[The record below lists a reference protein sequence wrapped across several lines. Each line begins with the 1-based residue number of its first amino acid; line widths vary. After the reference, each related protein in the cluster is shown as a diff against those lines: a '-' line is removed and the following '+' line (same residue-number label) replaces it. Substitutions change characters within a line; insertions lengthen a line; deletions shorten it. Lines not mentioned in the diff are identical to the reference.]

1 LTEAATR
8 LVIGVASG
16 VGGGKTTLARALAQ
30 SLGEH
35 SMLAFD
41 HFEQITALPPADI
54 QAWLLAGAEPDHW
67 HVPGLEDALVR
78 LRAGETVSDPLTG
91 ERISARRY
99 VIHEAPFGRWAARCG
114 QYIDML
120 VWIDTPLDI
129 ALARKLRQLLGGFP
143 GSPDSLQ
150 PWLAGY
156 LTNYLDFVEALL
168 RVQREKVRPAADIVV
183 DGLVDPRTSA
193 LAVIRA
199 LDPPLVTQRGSS
211 PDRR

>member
-1 LTEAATR
+1 MPEVGTR
-8 LVIGVASG
+8 RIIGVASG

-35 SMLAFD
+35 SLLAFD

-54 QAWLLAGAEPDHW
+54 QAWLLAGAEPDRW

-78 LRAGETVSDPLTG
+78 LSAGETVTDPLTG
-91 ERISARRY
+91 ERISAERY
-99 VIHEAPFGRWAARCG
+99 VIYEAPFGRWDTRYG
-114 QYIDML
+114 RHIDVL

-129 ALARKLRQLLGGFP
+129 ALARKLRQLLGGFS
-143 GSPDSLQ
+143 GSPDAVQ
-150 PWLAGY
+150 PWLQGY
-156 LTNYLDFVEALL
+156 LTSYLEFVEALL
-168 RVQREKVRPAADIVV
+168 RLQREKVRPAADIVV

-199 LDPPLVTQRGSS
+199 LDPAPPVHRSSS